1 MQPISLLPP
10 KIISLEQ
17 RTPEWHAWRRGED
30 LIDGGPRITASMLPQ
45 IIGVSPWGDA
55 NDLWMELTGRKPPK
69 SSNFAM
75 QRGIDLEPRAR
86 EAYTNET
93 GIQVNDT
100 CIEHPNISWA
110 AASLDG
116 LSLFADTIVEI
127 KVPGQ
132 EDHQAALFGR
142 VPEKYIP
149 QLQWQ
154 LFCCPTAKEN
164 DYWSFDHKQGGGVLV
179 KVLRDGDYQDFL
191 FRMAAHFRECVI
203 NDTPPCGDE
212 YAKLSREIRELYRSK
227 QDIEEAYK
235 VATSKIVKLLPN
247 YSKSVSFAGVSVSRV
262 DATKGRIDYD
272 ALLAHLL
279 IPAETVELFR
289 KKQKDTGSF
298 RVSVNL
304 DAIVPRLAGEIT
316 TPTPVVDT
324 EAELAW

>member
-1 MQPISLLPP
+1 VTVITRIS
-10 KIISLEQ
+10 
-17 RTPEWHAWRRGED
+17 
-30 LIDGGPRITASMLPQ
+30 
-45 IIGVSPWGDA
+45 
-55 NDLWMELTGRKPPK
+55 
-69 SSNFAM
+69 
-75 QRGIDLEPRAR
+75 
-86 EAYTNET
+86 
-93 GIQVNDT
+93 
-100 CIEHPNISWA
+100 
-110 AASLDG
+110 
-116 LSLFADTIVEI
+116 
-127 KVPGQ
+127 
-132 EDHQAALFGR
+132 
-142 VPEKYIP
+142 
-149 QLQWQ
+149 
-154 LFCCPTAKEN
+154 
-164 DYWSFDHKQGGGVLV
+164 
-179 KVLRDGDYQDFL
+179 
-191 FRMAAHFRECVI
+191 RECVI